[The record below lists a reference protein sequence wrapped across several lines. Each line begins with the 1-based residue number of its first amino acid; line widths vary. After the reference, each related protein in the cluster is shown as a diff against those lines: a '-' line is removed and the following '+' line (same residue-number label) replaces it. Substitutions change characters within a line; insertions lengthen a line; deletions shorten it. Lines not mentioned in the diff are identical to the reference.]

1 MNVHG
6 VSGVHRCRA
15 LCCNQSEKPTLANW
29 TAGMRWRS
37 SWVRTSGVATLP
49 LAANMTLLARW
60 ENSVSASEE
69 VIEKVQ
75 TVSVSQTHQTV
86 ADVTGILSRPPLGS
100 VFILDTGMDTACKHV
115 HIRCQKTQWIK
126 PLSRFQSQ
134 PNQDSMRNTHC
145 VFWTCSSSVNQKVRI
160 MTA

>member
-6 VSGVHRCRA
+6 VSGVHWWWA
-15 LCCNQSEKPTLANW
+15 LCCNEWEKPTLANW

-37 SWVRTSGVATLP
+37 SWVWTSGVATLP
-49 LAANMTLLARW
+49 LTANMTLLARW

-100 VFILDTGMDTACKHV
+100 VFILDTRMDTACKHV
-115 HIRCQKTQWIK
+115 HIRCQKTLWIK
-126 PLSRFQSQ
+126 PFSRFQSQ
-134 PNQDSMRNTHC
+134 PNQDSMGNTW
-145 VFWTCSSSVNQKVRI
+145 VFWTRSSSVNQKVR